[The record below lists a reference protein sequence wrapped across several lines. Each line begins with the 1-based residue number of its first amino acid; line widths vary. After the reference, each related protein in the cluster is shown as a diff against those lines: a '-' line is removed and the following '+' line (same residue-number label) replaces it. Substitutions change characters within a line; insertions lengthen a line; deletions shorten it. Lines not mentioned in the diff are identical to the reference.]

1 MWGLDKLHNDE
12 LVSNKTSSSVGVA
25 STSRSDGGRSEGMSS
40 SCEAMESKAISV
52 EVSPIPSVHQ
62 FAEQVAQTFV
72 ISFALFSGERD
83 CERKLEQCC
92 GCCRDEQGIASDGQH
107 L

>member
-1 MWGLDKLHNDE
+1 
-12 LVSNKTSSSVGVA
+12 
-25 STSRSDGGRSEGMSS
+25 MSS

-52 EVSPIPSVHQ
+52 EVSPILSAPR

-83 CERKLEQCC
+83 CERKLEQRC
-92 GCCRDEQGIASDGQH
+92 GRCRDEQGIASDGQH